1 MEKTKSA
8 FLLKMGESLED
19 QGMFVTASEDEVNV
33 LTSGYSFLLKIFHE
47 RGLLL
52 QKRDGDGKAQN
63 VPSEDKELFLRSQH
77 SSMINGLHG
86 RYQVYGPVVR

>member
-1 MEKTKSA
+1 
-8 FLLKMGESLED
+8 
-19 QGMFVTASEDEVNV
+19 VEVYICIHR
-33 LTSGYSFLLKIFHE
+33 LA
-47 RGLLL
+47 
-52 QKRDGDGKAQN
+52 DGDGKAQN